1 MQWLCFFYG
10 VTFGGF
16 VGFSSF
22 LPIFFHD
29 QYGLD
34 MVTAG
39 TLTAVCGLAGSIARP
54 VGGHWADRVGGF
66 SLLQVGFPA
75 IGGLCILL
83 AWLPPLYWA
92 FSLNRHNPPS
102 LGLRQRGRLSGGV
115 TALPEHDGDG
125 FGIYWRSRWS
135 RRILP
140 PILVW
145 SVQGC
150 DRNIR
155 ERISR
160 LCRPDGNCHRQR
172 DLHSTILASFDQRRS
187 LVIQPSQAVCHGPP
201 IDNTRRNP
209 I

>member
-1 MQWLCFFYG
+1 MRACGKYRTTGRRPLGRPGRRVQPAPGGISRYRGAVHSPG
-10 VTFGGF
+10 VVAAT
-16 VGFSSF
+16 V
-22 LPIFFHD
+22 L
-29 QYGLD
+29 GL
-34 MVTAG
+34 
-39 TLTAVCGLAGSIARP
+39 
-54 VGGHWADRVGGF
+54 F
-66 SLLQVGFPA
+66 
-75 IGGLCILL
+75 
-83 AWLPPLYWA
+83 
-92 FSLNRHNPPS
+92 LNRHNPPS

-145 SVQGC
+145 SFQGC
-150 DRNIR
+150 DRDIR

-172 DLHSTILASFDQRRS
+172 DLHSTILATFDQRRS
-187 LVIQPSQAVCHGPP
+187 FVIQPSQAVCHGPP